1 MPRLL
6 FVSLPLRGHLDWGGM
21 MATAAHLAGQPG
33 FVVAWAS
40 GPAVAPALAATDIPF
55 LPLQATGWQPLPPL
69 PARLSPVEHERL
81 RRQRSLDA
89 WLNPAVVLP
98 AVTELRQLLAAWQPD
113 LVLVEPYAVA
123 AALAAEQAG
132 TPLVVLGRPALP
144 AAAPTAASA
153 RAAMLCLQAGV
164 AGQYWNVLRGQIAS
178 PWLHLDFFT
187 PRWYADLPA
196 IASPTQ
202 FVGSAPAPP
211 RALSTPPTI
220 LITLGTLFNQDPAFF
235 RIAADAVLQ
244 AGGQPLVVTGHAA
257 PPAGLPA
264 GTEVRAWVDFATTL
278 PTITGMIHHGGVG
291 STHAALRYGVPQVA
305 VPHAGDQQPQAGR
318 ITQAQ
323 VGFGVEPKKF
333 TRIAAR
339 WFARQLLHDDALH
352 ARARAWQA
360 ELAALGGPTVAA
372 EAIRALVA
380 KG

>member
-6 FVSLPLRGHLDWGGM
+6 FISLPLRGHLDWGGM
-21 MATAAHLAGQPG
+21 MATATHLAGQPD
-33 FVVAWAS
+33 FTVAWAS
-40 GPAVAPALAATDIPF
+40 GPAVAPALAATDIAF

-69 PARLSPVEHERL
+69 PPRLSPAERERL

-89 WLNPAVVLP
+89 WLDPAVVLP
-98 AVTELRQLLAAWQPD
+98 AAAELRQLLAAWHPD

-144 AAAPTAASA
+144 PAAPTAAGM
-153 RAAMLCLQAGV
+153 RAAALCQQAGV
-164 AGQYWNVLRGQIAS
+164 AGQYWILPLGQIAS

-187 PRWYADLPA
+187 REWYADLPA
-196 IASPTQ
+196 VASPTQ

-211 RALSTPPTI
+211 RAPSTPPTI

-235 RIAADAVLQ
+235 RIAADAVRQ
-244 AGGQPLVVTGHAA
+244 EGGQPLVVTGHAA
-257 PPAGLPA
+257 PPASLPE
-264 GTEVRAWVDFATTL
+264 GTEVRAWVDFAATL
-278 PTITGMIHHGGVG
+278 PTITGIIHHGGVG
-291 STHAALRYGVPQVA
+291 VTHAALRYGVPQVA

-323 VGFGVEPKKF
+323 VGYGVQPAQF
-333 TRIAAR
+333 TRTSAR

-360 ELAALGGPTVAA
+360 ELAALGGPSVAA
-372 EAIRALVA
+372 AAIRALLTR
-380 KG
+380 G